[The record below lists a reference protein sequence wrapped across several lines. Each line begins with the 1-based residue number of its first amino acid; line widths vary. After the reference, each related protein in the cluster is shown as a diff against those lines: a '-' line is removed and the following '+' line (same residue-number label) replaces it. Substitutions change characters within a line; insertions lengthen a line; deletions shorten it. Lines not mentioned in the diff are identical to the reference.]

1 MTKGTPDFDPRRY
14 ELREDPPETL
24 LIAWLDSLPCWDL
37 PGLTLEQEYMLIT
50 VERGIDKEHLFV
62 DPVLD
67 DGPDVGWI
75 IERVASDRMLHL
87 AVTNRERMF
96 IWSIPK
102 TDNNQPESARE
113 TVCPFLGAS
122 TVARAAQVLSVGSI

>member
-1 MTKGTPDFDPRRY
+1 MTKGTPKFDPRRY
-14 ELREDPPETL
+14 ELREDPRETL

-50 VERGIDKEHLFV
+50 VESGIDKEHFFV

-67 DGPDVGWI
+67 DDPDVGWI

-87 AVTNRERMF
+87 AVTNRGRMF
-96 IWSIPK
+96 LWSIPE

-113 TVCPFLGAS
+113 TV
-122 TVARAAQVLSVGSI
+122 

>member
-1 MTKGTPDFDPRRY
+1 MTKGTPDPRRY
-14 ELREDPPETL
+14 KLREDPRETL

-37 PGLTLEQEYMLIT
+37 PGLTLEQEYVLIT

-75 IERVASDRMLHL
+75 IARIASDRLLHL
-87 AVTNRERMF
+87 AVTNRGRMF
-96 IWSIPK
+96 LRSIPES
-102 TDNNQPESARE
+102 DNNQPETA
-113 TVCPFLGAS
+113 
-122 TVARAAQVLSVGSI
+122 